1 MKKDVTANSVRST
14 GAREETGVIPYIKP
28 YEELEFRDDFMFG
41 KVMQDKELCRE
52 VLECLLQHPV
62 GELDD
67 PVPQREFRYTS
78 EGKPIR
84 LDIYTRD
91 EDAVY
96 DAEIQNLNKKSIKS
110 LELPKRSR
118 FYQAS
123 IDMDH
128 MNRGGNYKTLP
139 DSIVLFICTFDPFK
153 KGLFKY
159 TVRGICEEDHDI
171 VINDGAV
178 RIFYNCCY
186 RGNDIPVE
194 LKQFYDY
201 VETGKSNNELTRKL
215 DGAVERARKVEEWR
229 SAYMIESIRLM
240 DARDEGREEE
250 RKNTEAA
257 IKRAEEAEQRARNE
271 GKRADDESRRADEES
286 RRADDESRRAEA
298 AEQRADTA
306 EHRADAAEHRADAAE
321 FIIAKYKAK
330 YGEL

>member
-1 MKKDVTANSVRST
+1 MKKDATERSVRNAAVRKEAGS
-14 GAREETGVIPYIKP
+14 IPYIKP

-41 KVMQDKELCRE
+41 KVMQDNELCRE
-52 VLECLLQHPV
+52 VLECLLQRPV

-91 EDAVY
+91 ENTVY
-96 DAEIQNLNKKSIKS
+96 DAEIQNLNKRSIES
-110 LELPKRSR
+110 IELPRRTR

-128 MNRGGNYKTLP
+128 MNKGGSYKSLP
-139 DSIVLFICTFDPFK
+139 DSSVLFVCTFDPFR
-153 KGLFKY
+153 KGLCKY
-159 TVRGICEEDHDI
+159 TVRGICEEDNDI
-171 VINDGAV
+171 VIDDGTV
-178 RIFYNCCY
+178 RVFYNCCY
-186 RGNDIPVE
+186 VGDDIPDE
-194 LKQFYDY
+194 LRKLYDY
-201 VETGKSNNELTRKL
+201 VETGKSSNELTRRL

-229 SAYMIESIRLM
+229 STYMIESIRLM

-257 IKRAEEAEQRARNE
+257 IKRADEES
-271 GKRADDESRRADEES
+271 KRADD
-286 RRADDESRRAEA
+286 AEA
-298 AEQRADTA
+298 MV
-306 EHRADAAEHRADAAE
+306 
-321 FIIAKYKAK
+321 AKYRAK